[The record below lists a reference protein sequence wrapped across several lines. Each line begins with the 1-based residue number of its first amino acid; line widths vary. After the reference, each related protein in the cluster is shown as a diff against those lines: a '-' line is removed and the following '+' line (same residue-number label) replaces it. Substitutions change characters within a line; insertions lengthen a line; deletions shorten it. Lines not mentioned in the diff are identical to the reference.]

1 MKRETDSQDVIS
13 IQKIVLRICIV
24 LTVFTFGG
32 LVSMFTV
39 NRLLV
44 TQLAIYGETHMAAA
58 SAIINF
64 LDDIAPYLGAYI
76 LSSLV
81 MTLATVVVWLWGK
94 VQFHNRWFRVALL
107 ALVMVIVVVWVISGQ
122 KTDISSV
129 PMMTPT
135 PIP

>member
-1 MKRETDSQDVIS
+1 MKKETDSQDVIS
-13 IQKIVLRICIV
+13 LQKIVLRILV
-24 LTVFTFGG
+24 ALTIFAFGG

-44 TQLAIYGETHMAAA
+44 TQVAIYGETHMAAA

-64 LDDIAPYLGAYI
+64 MDDIAPYLAAYI
-76 LSSLV
+76 VSSLV

-94 VQFHNRWFRVALL
+94 VQFRNRWYKAALL
-107 ALVMVIVVVWVISGQ
+107 ALVMVIVIVWLISGQ
-122 KTDISSV
+122 KTEISSV
-129 PMMTPT
+129 PLMTPT